1 MHFWCKLQDRV
12 APSSGEAE
20 LKAVCKGFSG
30 LIHLKNIA
38 EFMRGEAL
46 NVLHGTDASACRGI
60 LLRHGAGT
68 LKHLSARQLWVQE
81 ALEDYEIV
89 TRKIRR

>member
-1 MHFWCKLQDRV
+1 
-12 APSSGEAE
+12 
-20 LKAVCKGFSG
+20 
-30 LIHLKNIA
+30 
-38 EFMRGEAL
+38 MRGEAL

-68 LKHLSARQLWVQE
+68 LKHLSVRQLWVQE

-89 TRKIRR
+89 TRKIRRAHNLADFLCSPGKESELIQRLEEFGCILKQ